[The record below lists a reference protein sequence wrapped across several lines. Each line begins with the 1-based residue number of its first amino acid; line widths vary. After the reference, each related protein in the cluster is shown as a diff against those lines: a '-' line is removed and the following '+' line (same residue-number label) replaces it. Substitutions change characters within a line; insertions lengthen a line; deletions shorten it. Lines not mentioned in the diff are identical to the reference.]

1 MAAFIALL
9 EDPNLPVVQGGPDA
23 RKELKH
29 WLLQENEDLQFYDN
43 SAVLSQKIHNALGW
57 RAKGP
62 THKVLDA
69 LIERLK
75 VRARGNALFACAASS
90 AWHAHLLRRR
100 VPLLAAALSPLR
112 RAPWRLP
119 IEGRRAL

>member
-1 MAAFIALL
+1 MAAFLAQLENPLL
-9 EDPNLPVVQGGPDA
+9 PPVEAGPDV

-29 WLLQENEDLQFYDN
+29 WLLGENEGLQFYDN

-69 LIERLK
+69 LIERLALDEDAK
-75 VRARGNALFACAASS
+75 MTKSIGGKRKSAETLTREHPWCASPRYMRQTCATVRT
-90 AWHAHLLRRR
+90 
-100 VPLLAAALSPLR
+100 
-112 RAPWRLP
+112 RA
-119 IEGRRAL
+119 

>member
-9 EDPNLPVVQGGPDA
+9 EDPLLPPVEAGPDM

-29 WLLQENEDLQFYDN
+29 WLLGENEDLQFYDN

-69 LIERLK
+69 LIERL
-75 VRARGNALFACAASS
+75 ALGRHRC
-90 AWHAHLLRRR
+90 LRRK
-100 VPLLAAALSPLR
+100 A
-112 RAPWRLP
+112 
-119 IEGRRAL
+119 GRR